1 MYDVG
6 FFVCLIDV
14 MNDSIEGE
22 VSQEGQQEVRAVEDT
37 ENQAPISDCSQSLDQ
52 SYNFNLKCIKR
63 VKV

>member
-1 MYDVG
+1 
-6 FFVCLIDV
+6 